1 MAKRGES
8 DGLVNLFAQLLAF
21 HLKVPSASS
30 KNWPHFTLWLPD
42 NPSRK
47 KWQLKPVVFLTDSLQ
62 QLLKYRLR
70 RMNVFIASTVQFSLD
85 FAIRFSQTAVLL
97 GGKYRAA
104 MN

>member
-1 MAKRGES
+1 LKRAKRGDS

-30 KNWPHFTLWLPD
+30 KNCPHFTLWLPD

-47 KWQLKPVVFLTDSLQ
+47 KGQLKPVVFLTESLQ

-70 RMNVFIASTVQFSLD
+70 RMNVFILFASTI
-85 FAIRFSQTAVLL
+85 FARFRDTI
-97 GGKYRAA
+97 
-104 MN
+104 